1 MNYYDD
7 DPKKG
12 GKRISFWRYLQISGM
27 LNDFKKAGY
36 TINPTHNCEMLIPVR
51 NAIFEKVK
59 GQFIDERSLN
69 ELKTTNYD
77 LSQLYSLWLEKELEV
92 IKGWLSKIYPNGDKK
107 KVMHSISEQL
117 EISKYKKYV
126 IDEITKI
133 NNTPPTIE
141 TKKGQA
147 KPQTF
152 KELFYDKDLCKP
164 CIDILRKADP
174 PLIDAECNYIGRS
187 KGAFCVW
194 IEEMQRQG
202 IIQRYPDRKIYAN
215 LLPTIINGFSINESM
230 FGKIQKRAEEIYK
243 KDFKIMISEI
253 KLSQN
258 SQKAKLGK

>member
-1 MNYYDD
+1 MNGSITYYQYYGFNEAFRKLFIEAKKPNNFTYENCKLIAKYWDLTEQIRVDYDQSDYKNLDVINGEVNEEKVEGFHRDCYEIMNINDD
-7 DPKKG
+7 KIEEFTVFLHPDEIAESERKFSITDILKIKPSPPQSIKKKKEQTQPKK
-12 GKRISFWRYLQISGM
+12 
-27 LNDFKKAGY
+27 
-36 TINPTHNCEMLIPVR
+36 
-51 NAIFEKVK
+51 
-59 GQFIDERSLN
+59 
-69 ELKTTNYD
+69 
-77 LSQLYSLWLEKELEV
+77 
-92 IKGWLSKIYPNGDKK
+92 
-107 KVMHSISEQL
+107 
-117 EISKYKKYV
+117 
-126 IDEITKI
+126 
-133 NNTPPTIE
+133 
-141 TKKGQA
+141 
-147 KPQTF
+147 F

-194 IEEMQRQG
+194 IEEIQRQG

>member
-1 MNYYDD
+1 VFLHPDEIAESERKFSITD
-7 DPKKG
+7 ILKIKLSPPQSIKKKKEQTQPKK
-12 GKRISFWRYLQISGM
+12 
-27 LNDFKKAGY
+27 
-36 TINPTHNCEMLIPVR
+36 
-51 NAIFEKVK
+51 
-59 GQFIDERSLN
+59 
-69 ELKTTNYD
+69 
-77 LSQLYSLWLEKELEV
+77 
-92 IKGWLSKIYPNGDKK
+92 
-107 KVMHSISEQL
+107 
-117 EISKYKKYV
+117 
-126 IDEITKI
+126 
-133 NNTPPTIE
+133 
-141 TKKGQA
+141 
-147 KPQTF
+147 F